1 MTKQLQPPNSMS
13 HGHTLEDETFLK
25 AISHMHNEHFI
36 QEEATDPLDKNFSE
50 VFQRIF

>member
-1 MTKQLQPPNSMS
+1 MTKNLQVSGMS
-13 HGHTLEDETFLK
+13 HGHILEDETFLK

-36 QEEATDPLDKNFSE
+36 EEETKQLVDKNFTE